1 MSARPKRLALLT
13 VIFGVIAVAL
23 VACQAPTSPVSS
35 ANSGDVNQFHTPNPN
50 LASPSPTFP
59 PFTVG
64 AWPSNY
70 SPGNKDNITIY
81 VLCRVQDPSMNGPA
95 HPPSQSLQVAVNLEA
110 PVNQAYSGQTDADGL
125 AAIPVQFDDP
135 SSGTPVVVDVIVNYN
150 GQTFEAQTFFTPN
163 PTQGPTPTATAGGK
177 GGATPTP
184 TGSGG

>member
-13 VIFGVIAVAL
+13 IIFGVIAVAL

-35 ANSGDVNQFHTPNPN
+35 SNDNGVNTFHTPNPN

-70 SPGNKDNITIY
+70 SPGNKDSITIY

-95 HPPSQSLQVAVNLEA
+95 HPPSQQLNVTVNLEA
-110 PVNQAYSGQTDADGL
+110 PVNQTYSGQTDASGL
-125 AAIPVQFDDP
+125 AAIPVQFDD
-135 SSGTPVVVDVIVNYN
+135 SASGTPVVVDVIVNYS

-163 PTQGPTPTATAGGK
+163 PTVGPTPTVTPGGTPGATATATGG
-177 GGATPTP
+177 
-184 TGSGG
+184 

>member
-13 VIFGVIAVAL
+13 ITFGVIAVAL

-35 ANSGDVNQFHTPNPN
+35 ANNNGVNVFHTPNPN

-81 VLCRVQDPSMNGPA
+81 VLCRVQDPTMNGPA
-95 HPPSQSLQVAVNLEA
+95 KPPAQQLQVTVNLEA
-110 PVNQAYSGQTDADGL
+110 PVNQTYSGQTDADGL
-125 AAIPVQFDDP
+125 AAIPIQFDDP
-135 SSGTPVVVDVIVNYN
+135 SSGLPVVVDVVVNYS

-163 PTQGPTPTATAGGK
+163 PTASPTPTAGPAGTP
-177 GGATPTP
+177 GGATPTT
-184 TGSGG
+184 TGG

>member
-13 VIFGVIAVAL
+13 ITFGVIAVAL

-35 ANSGDVNQFHTPNPN
+35 SSNNGVNVFHTPNPN

-95 HPPSQSLQVAVNLEA
+95 KPPSQLLQVTVNLEA
-110 PVNQAYSGQTDADGL
+110 PVNQTYSGTTDADGL
-125 AAIPVQFDDP
+125 AAIPVQFDDET
-135 SSGTPVVVDVIVNYN
+135 SGLPVVVDVVVSYS

-163 PTQGPTPTATAGGK
+163 PTQAPTPTAGPGGTP
-177 GGATPTP
+177 GATATA
-184 TGSGG
+184 TGG